1 MWLILHVHA
10 FMCVSLTNFIFHV
23 FCFRFC
29 LVFTV
34 FLATLSLFLAT
45 LEAARY
51 LHNDFLTKVIR
62 ARPCFFDV
70 TPIGRLI
77 NRFSN
82 DVNEIDNDFPAT
94 LRAFASCIFSV
105 STPKKPNTKKTSTKF
120 HSSSTFIHTN
130 LIKKTLLSCIGWN
143 IFPLHIPKGL
153 FWSTFLPLHPIFN
166 HSKFKWVFGKPI
178 FTIFKRSSHY
188 LCLYLTIKTV
198 NLLHFFRYQSHWSP
212 FFLISTYLLIPT
224 PCSIL
229 SIKKP
234 NLKSIPV

>member
-1 MWLILHVHA
+1 
-10 FMCVSLTNFIFHV
+10 MCVSNQFHV
-23 FCFRFC
+23 FRFC

-105 STPKKPNTKKTSTKF
+105 STPNKNTNLLKPKKTSTKL
-120 HSSSTFIHTN
+120 HSSS
-130 LIKKTLLSCIGWN
+130 
-143 IFPLHIPKGL
+143 
-153 FWSTFLPLHPIFN
+153 
-166 HSKFKWVFGKPI
+166 
-178 FTIFKRSSHY
+178 
-188 LCLYLTIKTV
+188 LY
-198 NLLHFFRYQSHWSP
+198 P
-212 FFLISTYLLIPT
+212 
-224 PCSIL
+224 
-229 SIKKP
+229 
-234 NLKSIPV
+234 

>member
-1 MWLILHVHA
+1 M
-10 FMCVSLTNFIFHV
+10 FFCVSFL
-23 FCFRFC
+23 C

-51 LHNDFLTKVIR
+51 LHNDFLVKVIR

-105 STPKKPNTKKTSTKF
+105 YTQ
-120 HSSSTFIHTN
+120 
-130 LIKKTLLSCIGWN
+130 IKKIRS
-143 IFPLHIPKGL
+143 
-153 FWSTFLPLHPIFN
+153 
-166 HSKFKWVFGKPI
+166 FKQNRRTNF
-178 FTIFKRSSHY
+178 
-188 LCLYLTIKTV
+188 
-198 NLLHFFRYQSHWSP
+198 NLLLYYTQF
-212 FFLISTYLLIPT
+212 
-224 PCSIL
+224 
-229 SIKKP
+229 
-234 NLKSIPV
+234 